1 MPATCEERANGRK
14 RGIDNASVEYI
25 IRDTEETD
33 EAILALQTEA
43 PADWDD
49 LALAGLTVEEVSTAQ
64 KIWYGTATYGRP
76 AGSSDGGNNIPVG
89 SVEYSFDVSTTNVRI
104 THSLQTIAKYPS
116 GSAPDYK
123 QGILPRDDGTF
134 EGIDV
139 LVPVATF
146 QYVFKPA
153 AGVITDL
160 YQRQVEAI
168 VGSTNSATWRNR
180 EAGEVMLVGAS
191 GSRDSAGNQSLSFKF
206 QRRVNVTGQVIGAI
220 TGIDKKGHE
229 FLWVLP
235 KKQEDTTRVISV
247 PQAVYVERVYPSAN
261 FATVLGF

>member
-1 MPATCEERANGRK
+1 MPVTCEEKANGYK
-14 RGIDNASVEYI
+14 RGIDNATVEYV
-25 IRDTEETD
+25 IREAEETA
-33 EAILALQTEA
+33 EAILALETAA

-49 LALAGLTVEEVSTAQ
+49 LALAGLTVEEISTTQ

-76 AGSSDGGNNIPVG
+76 TGSSGGNNIPVG

-104 THSLQTIAKYPS
+104 THSLETIAKYPS

-153 AGVITDL
+153 AGVITDA
-160 YQRQVEAI
+160 YQRDVEAI
-168 VGSTNSATWRNR
+168 VGSTNLVLWRNR
-180 EAGEVMLVGAS
+180 AAGEVMLVGAS

-206 QRRVNVTGQVIGAI
+206 QRRVNVTGQTIGTI
-220 TGIDKKGHE
+220 TGVAKKGHE

-235 KKQEDTTRVISV
+235 KKTESADRVISV